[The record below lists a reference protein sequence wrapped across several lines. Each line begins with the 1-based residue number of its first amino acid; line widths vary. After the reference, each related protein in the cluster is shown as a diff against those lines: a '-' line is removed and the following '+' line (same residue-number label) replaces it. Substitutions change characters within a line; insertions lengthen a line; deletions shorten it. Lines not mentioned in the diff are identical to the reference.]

1 MLITTLKTL
10 LEGTGYPVSY
20 GFARATIDELEVPF
34 IVYDFA
40 YSNNL
45 QADDHVYRQRN
56 RYTIQ
61 LITKYKDPTAE
72 GKVEEK
78 LDTNYINWDK
88 TETFLDDEDVYRII
102 YTIFER

>member
-1 MLITTLKTL
+1 MLLTTLKTL

-20 GFARATIDELEVPF
+20 GFTRTIEELELPF
-34 IVYDFA
+34 IVYDFS

-45 QADDHVYRQRN
+45 QADDHVYRRRN

-61 LITKYKDPTAE
+61 LITKYKDPEAE
-72 GKVEEK
+72 ETVEEI
-78 LDTNYINWDK
+78 LDENYINWDK
-88 TETFLDDEDVYRII
+88 TETFLDDEEVYRII